1 MRSRHVLICT
11 CSQTMLIARL
21 FSGVKPGEGNIFF
34 ADGDA
39 FIAVGEA
46 VNDVIAKDNSLHMW
60 MFVRGIHS

>member
-1 MRSRHVLICT
+1 
-11 CSQTMLIARL
+11 MLIACL